1 MALQVRVRTLRKQQ
15 MACPAPRDFSYVTFS
30 KTGEAFGSGLLVP
43 RNHDGMTCA
52 TWGPWERGPL

>member
-1 MALQVRVRTLRKQQ
+1 